1 LAEDTLVEEKGREMN
16 GGVRGMHSHG
26 QELLTDVFDA
36 PSLLGPVETAP
47 WDQEREERAAA
58 VRVERPKPAWWLL
71 YAVVPLTALLFM
83 LADLLSP
90 TSGWRSTS
98 ELLAALVVL
107 WAIGLWL
114 RANRVALALSGEASN
129 AGRPLR
135 AWVAYCPPP
144 TTRRKLDLPEIKH
157 IQRLA
162 IHTEQMREENVTCC
176 AK

>member
-1 LAEDTLVEEKGREMN
+1 MEERGREMN

-98 ELLAALVVL
+98 VLLAALVVL
-107 WAIGLWL
+107 LGNRPVAAREPG
-114 RANRVALALSGEASN
+114 RAGPFRRGIEGWEA
-129 AGRPLR
+129 ATRLGRL
-135 AWVAYCPPP
+135 
-144 TTRRKLDLPEIKH
+144 LPAADIS
-157 IQRLA
+157 A
-162 IHTEQMREENVTCC
+162 DTCF
-176 AK
+176 A